1 MSNRIQVF
9 SSNLRSHLQG
19 WYEGSTPILG
29 SGAGR
34 EKKPG
39 SQECLGEFMIYIWY
53 LVLRV

>member
-1 MSNRIQVF
+1 MSNIIQVF

-19 WYEGSTPILG
+19 WYGDPTAILG

-34 EKKPG
+34 ENQLG
-39 SQECLGEFMIYIWY
+39 SQECPVEFLIYIWY